1 MNSTQ
6 DYMHNFAIKKQEIME
21 LVNALIDKQKNIDGS
36 SKSRQNILD
45 EISNILVFIQ
55 RIERL
60 CIKKKQV
67 DRGHE
72 PRVLELTSIFEVLIP
87 AVKSVVD
94 GKAGISLVK
103 QTRIRLLRSLRRHEP
118 FFLILRRSIFNSF
131 IDVYYLDSV
140 PTKVII
146 GLCFP
151 FSFAG
156 ILALISSVYFLNY
169 ETQTSELSQVSESLE
184 TISNEREEIKQ
195 RLAGM
200 ETPQRTLSSLGADSR
215 PTPMEERIRE
225 IESTLAS
232 LDDQVK
238 EQLQLMQEQNQPDK
252 QLTITLPFGLET
264 ISLSPED
271 SQIIF
276 RVFVVG
282 ASGALGSVVSILI
295 RLKEFDVEFRE
306 ILDPVIPFLIGAF
319 KPIIGASFGVF
330 MYALISSGLIPLDT
344 NPTDATGRK
353 EELFYFAIAFTV
365 GFSERLAK
373 DVIAR
378 AETTVQLGNVKE
390 IREIREIDESG
401 EQ

>member
-1 MNSTQ
+1 MNSNQ

-21 LVNALIDKQKNIDGS
+21 LVNALINKQKISDKS
-36 SKSRQNILD
+36 SKSRQNILN

-60 CIKKKQV
+60 SIKKKQV

-72 PRVLELTSIFEVLIP
+72 PRVLELTSILEVLIP

-94 GKAGISLVK
+94 DKAGISLVK

-156 ILALISSVYFLNY
+156 IIALISSVYFLNY
-169 ETQTSELSQVSESLE
+169 GTQTSELSQVSQSLE
-184 TISNEREEIKQ
+184 KISNEREELKQ
-195 RLAGM
+195 RLADM
-200 ETPQRTLSSLGADSR
+200 EAPQRTLSSLGASR

-232 LDDQVK
+232 LDNQVK
-238 EQLQLMQEQNQPDK
+238 EQLQLMQEKNQPDK

-330 MYALISSGLIPLDT
+330 MYTLISSGLIPLDT

-378 AETTVQLGNVKE
+378 AETTVKLGNVKE
-390 IREIREIDESG
+390 IQEIREIEESG

>member
-6 DYMHNFAIKKQEIME
+6 DYMHDFVIKKQEIMK
-21 LVNALIDKQKNIDGS
+21 LVNALVNKQKSIDGS
-36 SKSRQNILD
+36 AKSRQAILD
-45 EISNILVFIQ
+45 EISNLLVFIQ
-55 RIERL
+55 RVERL
-60 CIKKKQV
+60 TIKKKQV

-72 PRVLELTSIFEVLIP
+72 PRVLEITSIIEVLIP
-87 AVKSVVD
+87 AIQSVVD

-156 ILALISSVYFLNY
+156 IIALISSVYFLNY
-169 ETQTSELSQVSESLE
+169 GTQTSELSQVSQSLE
-184 TISNEREEIKQ
+184 KISNERREIEQALARMEE
-195 RLAGM
+195 
-200 ETPQRTLSSLGADSR
+200 PQRVLSSLTGESR
-215 PTPMEERIRE
+215 QLSLEERISQ
-225 IESTLAS
+225 IESTLTS
-232 LDDQVK
+232 LDNQVK
-238 EQLQLMQEQNQPDK
+238 EQLQVMEEQNQADK
-252 QLTITLPFGLET
+252 QLTITLPFGLEN

-271 SQIIF
+271 SQVIF

-330 MYALISSGLIPLDT
+330 MYTLISSGLIPLDT
-344 NPTDATGRK
+344 NPTEATGRK

-378 AETTVQLGNVKE
+378 AETTVKLGSVKE
-390 IREIREIDESG
+390 IREIREIEESG

>member
-1 MNSTQ
+1 
-6 DYMHNFAIKKQEIME
+6 ME
-21 LVNALIDKQKNIDGS
+21 LVEQLIGKQKNKTGE
-36 SKSRQNILD
+36 SKYRQEILD

-60 CIKKKQV
+60 SIKNKEV
-67 DRGHE
+67 DRGYE
-72 PRVLELTSIFEVLIP
+72 ARVLELISILDVFIP
-87 AVKSVVD
+87 AIKSVVD
-94 GKAGISLVK
+94 GKAGISIAK

-151 FSFAG
+151 FSCAG
-156 ILALISSVYFLNY
+156 VIALISSVYFLNY
-169 ETQTSELSQVSESLE
+169 GTPSSALSQVSQSLE
-184 TISNEREEIKQ
+184 NISNEREELQKTLTDIEQ
-195 RLAGM
+195 
-200 ETPQRTLSSLGADSR
+200 TPRTLNSLGADSR
-215 PTPMEERIRE
+215 PTPMEEKVRE
-225 IESTLAS
+225 IESTLTS
-232 LDDQVK
+232 LEEQVK
-238 EQLQLMQEQNQPDK
+238 DQLQVMDDQNQPDK
-252 QLTITLPFGLET
+252 QLTISLPFGLET

-306 ILDPVIPFLIGAF
+306 ILDPVIPFLIGAV
-319 KPIIGASFGVF
+319 KPIIGASFGIF

-344 NPTDATGRK
+344 NPTDTKGRK

-378 AETTVQLGNVKE
+378 AETTVKLGNVRE
-390 IREIREIDESG
+390 IREIREIEESG

>member
-6 DYMHNFAIKKQEIME
+6 DYMHDFAIKKQEIME
-21 LVNALIDKQKNIDGS
+21 LVDALINKQKISDKS
-36 SKSRQNILD
+36 SKSRQKILD

-60 CIKKKQV
+60 SIKKKQV

-72 PRVLELTSIFEVLIP
+72 PRVLELTSIVEVLIP

-94 GKAGISLVK
+94 DKAGISLVK

-118 FFLILRRSIFNSF
+118 FFLILRRS
-131 IDVYYLDSV
+131 
-140 PTKVII
+140 
-146 GLCFP
+146 
-151 FSFAG
+151 
-156 ILALISSVYFLNY
+156 FLNY
-169 ETQTSELSQVSESLE
+169 GTPTSDLSQVSQSLE
-184 TISNEREEIKQ
+184 TISNEREAIKQ
-195 RLAGM
+195 TLAGI
-200 ETPQRTLSSLGADSR
+200 EEPPRTLNSLGADSR
-215 PTPMEERIRE
+215 PTPMAEQVRE
-225 IESTLAS
+225 IESTLTS
-232 LDDQVK
+232 LEEQVK
-238 EQLQLMQEQNQPDK
+238 DQLQVMDEQNQPDK
-252 QLTITLPFGLET
+252 QLTISLPFGLET

-306 ILDPVIPFLIGAF
+306 ILDPVIPFLIGAV

-330 MYALISSGLIPLDT
+330 MYTLISSGLIPLDT
-344 NPTDATGRK
+344 NPTDTKGRK

>member
-21 LVNALIDKQKNIDGS
+21 LVNELINTQTNIDKLPKA
-36 SKSRQNILD
+36 RQEILD
-45 EISNILVFIQ
+45 EISSILVFIQ
-55 RIERL
+55 RVERL
-60 CIKKKQV
+60 SIKKKQV
-67 DRGHE
+67 DQGHE
-72 PRVLELTSIFEVLIP
+72 PRVLELTTIIDVLIP
-87 AVKSVVD
+87 AIKFVVD
-94 GKAGISLVK
+94 GKASISLVK
-103 QTRIRLLRSLRRHEP
+103 RTRLRLLRSLRRYEP
-118 FFLILRRSIFNSF
+118 FFIILRRSIYNTF
-131 IDVYYLDSV
+131 IDIYYLDSV

-151 FSFAG
+151 FSLAG
-156 ILALISSVYFLNY
+156 IIALVSSVYFLNY
-169 ETQTSELSQVSESLE
+169 GTQTSEIAQVSQSLE
-184 TISNEREEIKQ
+184 KISNERREIEQ
-195 RLAGM
+195 ALAGM
-200 ETPQRTLSSLGADSR
+200 EAPQRGLSSVARESR
-215 PTPMEERIRE
+215 QTLEERIST

-232 LDDQVK
+232 LDDVK
-238 EQLQLMQEQNQPDK
+238 EQVQLMQEQNQADK
-252 QLTITLPFGLET
+252 QLTITLPFGLEN

-271 SQIIF
+271 SQVIF

-306 ILDPVIPFLIGAF
+306 ILDPIIPFLIGAF
-319 KPIIGASFGVF
+319 KPVIGASFGIF
-330 MYALISSGLIPLDT
+330 MYALISSGLVPLDT
-344 NPTDATGRK
+344 NPTNATGRK

-378 AETTVQLGNVKE
+378 AETTVKVGN
-390 IREIREIDESG
+390 IREVDESG

>member
-6 DYMHNFAIKKQEIME
+6 DYIHDFAIKKQEIME
-21 LVNALIDKQKNIDGS
+21 LVNALINKQKSVDVS
-36 SKSRQNILD
+36 SKSRQKILD

-60 CIKKKQV
+60 SIKKKQV
-67 DRGHE
+67 DRTHE
-72 PRVLELTSIFEVLIP
+72 PRVLELTSIVEVLIP

-94 GKAGISLVK
+94 DKAGISLVK

-151 FSFAG
+151 FSCAG
-156 ILALISSVYFLNY
+156 IIALISSVYFLNY
-169 ETQTSELSQVSESLE
+169 GTPTSDLSQVSQSLE
-184 TISNEREEIKQ
+184 TISNEREAIKQ
-195 RLAGM
+195 TLAGI
-200 ETPQRTLSSLGADSR
+200 EEPPRTLNSLGADSR
-215 PTPMEERIRE
+215 PTPMAEQVRE
-225 IESTLAS
+225 IESTLTS
-232 LDDQVK
+232 LEEQVK
-238 EQLQLMQEQNQPDK
+238 DQLQVMDEQNQPDK
-252 QLTITLPFGLET
+252 QLTISLPFGLET

-306 ILDPVIPFLIGAF
+306 ILDPVIPFLIGAV
-319 KPIIGASFGVF
+319 KPIIGASFGIF

-344 NPTDATGRK
+344 NPTDTKGRK

-390 IREIREIDESG
+390 IREIREIEESG

>member
-1 MNSTQ
+1 M
-6 DYMHNFAIKKQEIME
+6 K
-21 LVNALIDKQKNIDGS
+21 LVNALVNKQKSIDGS
-36 SKSRQNILD
+36 AKSRQAILD
-45 EISNILVFIQ
+45 EISNLLVFIQ
-55 RIERL
+55 RVERL
-60 CIKKKQV
+60 TIKKKQV

-72 PRVLELTSIFEVLIP
+72 PRVLEITSIIEVLIP
-87 AVKSVVD
+87 AIQSVVD

-156 ILALISSVYFLNY
+156 IIALISSVYFLNY
-169 ETQTSELSQVSESLE
+169 GTQTSELSQVSQSLE
-184 TISNEREEIKQ
+184 KISNERREIEQALARMEE
-195 RLAGM
+195 
-200 ETPQRTLSSLGADSR
+200 PQRVLSSLTGESR
-215 PTPMEERIRE
+215 QLSLEERISQ
-225 IESTLAS
+225 IESTLTS
-232 LDDQVK
+232 LDNQVK
-238 EQLQLMQEQNQPDK
+238 EQLQVMEEQNQADK
-252 QLTITLPFGLET
+252 QLTITLPFGLEN

-271 SQIIF
+271 SQVIF

-330 MYALISSGLIPLDT
+330 MYTLISSGLIPLDT
-344 NPTDATGRK
+344 NPTEATGRK

-378 AETTVQLGNVKE
+378 AETTVKLGSVKE
-390 IREIREIDESG
+390 IREIREIEESG

>member
-21 LVNALIDKQKNIDGS
+21 LVNELANKQTNTDKLPKV
-36 SKSRQNILD
+36 RQEILD
-45 EISNILVFIQ
+45 EVSSILVFIQ
-55 RIERL
+55 RLEIL
-60 CIKKKQV
+60 SIKKKQV
-67 DRGHE
+67 DQGHE
-72 PRVLELTSIFEVLIP
+72 PRVLELTSIIDVLIP
-87 AVKSVVD
+87 AIKFVVD
-94 GKAGISLVK
+94 GKASISLVK
-103 QTRIRLLRSLRRHEP
+103 QTRLRLLRSLRRHES

-131 IDVYYLDSV
+131 IDIYYLDSV

-151 FSFAG
+151 FSMAG
-156 ILALISSVYFLNY
+156 MIALISSVYFLNY
-169 ETQTSELSQVSESLE
+169 GTQTSELSQVSQSLE
-184 TISNEREEIKQ
+184 KISNERREIEQALARMEEPK
-195 RLAGM
+195 RV
-200 ETPQRTLSSLGADSR
+200 LSSLTGESR
-215 PTPMEERIRE
+215 QLSLEERISQ
-225 IESTLAS
+225 IESTLTS
-232 LDDQVK
+232 LDNQVK
-238 EQLQLMQEQNQPDK
+238 AQLQVMEEQNQADK
-252 QLTITLPFGLET
+252 ELTITLPFGLET

-330 MYALISSGLIPLDT
+330 LYTLISSGLVPLDT
-344 NPTDATGRK
+344 NPTNATGRK
-353 EELFYFAIAFTV
+353 EDLFYFAIAFTV

-378 AETTVQLGNVKE
+378 AETTVKLVNV
-390 IREIREIDESG
+390 RDVDESG

>member
-6 DYMHNFAIKKQEIME
+6 DYMHDFVIKKQEIME
-21 LVNALIDKQKNIDGS
+21 LVNALVNQQKTIDGS
-36 SKSRQNILD
+36 VKSRQAILD
-45 EISNILVFIQ
+45 EISNLLVFIQ
-55 RIERL
+55 RVERL
-60 CIKKKQV
+60 TIKKKQV

-72 PRVLELTSIFEVLIP
+72 PRVLELTSIIEVLIP
-87 AVKSVVD
+87 AIQSVVD

-103 QTRIRLLRSLRRHEP
+103 KTRIRLLRSLRRHEP
-118 FFLILRRSIFNSF
+118 FFLIFRRSIFNSF

-156 ILALISSVYFLNY
+156 IIALISSVYFLNY
-169 ETQTSELSQVSESLE
+169 GAQTSELSQVSQSLDK
-184 TISNEREEIKQ
+184 ISNEGEEIKQ
-195 RLAGM
+195 RLADM

-225 IESTLAS
+225 IESTLIS
-232 LDDQVK
+232 LDNQVK
-238 EQLQLMQEQNQPDK
+238 KQLQLMQEENQSAK

-271 SQIIF
+271 SQVIF

-330 MYALISSGLIPLDT
+330 MYTLISSGLIPLDT
-344 NPTDATGRK
+344 NPTEATGRK

-378 AETTVQLGNVKE
+378 AETTVKLGNVKE